1 MHGTMQDVPLLIS
14 RILEHGRTVH
24 GSAQVITWTGEGEPR
39 RRSFAEIGG
48 RAARLAHALRDAL
61 GVVPEERVGTLMWN
75 NSEHMEAYLGIPA
88 MGAVLHTLNL
98 RLPAEQLTWII
109 QHAGDRVILVNGSL
123 VPLLASLL
131 PRLPQVAHVVVVGP
145 GDRAPLAGGHV
156 AVHDYEELLA
166 GRPEHYDWPQLD
178 EREAAA
184 LCYTSGTT
192 GEPKGVLYSHRSLY
206 LHSLQVNTA
215 EAFALSARDV
225 TLPVVPMFH
234 VNAWGLPHAAFMAGA
249 SLLMPDRFLQ
259 PAPLAEMIETVRPT
273 IGAAVPTI
281 WQGLLAE
288 LDARKRDVAC
298 LRTVVIGGSACPP
311 ALMRGFEE
319 RHGIR
324 VVHAWGMT
332 ETSPLGCVSHPP
344 AGLDAEEEWAY
355 RATQG
360 RFPASVEARLIGPSG
375 EELHWD
381 GTAAG
386 ELEVRGPWIAGAYYG
401 GADGG
406 PLRPEDKFSP
416 DGWLR
421 TGDVGTITP
430 DGYLTLTDRAKDV
443 IKSGGEWISSVELEN
458 HLMAHPGVAE
468 AAVVAVPD
476 EKWGER
482 PLATVVLTDGTAIT
496 YEELRAFLG
505 ERIARWQLPERWA
518 VIPSVPKTSVGKFDK
533 KVLRRQYAEGELEV
547 TVLG

>member
-1 MHGTMQDVPLLIS
+1 MLSTMQDVPLTVS
-14 RILEHGRTVH
+14 RILAHGSTVH
-24 GSAQVITWTGEGEPR
+24 GDSQVITWTDGEPHR
-39 RRSFAEIGG
+39 RTFAAIGR
-48 RAARLAHALRDAL
+48 RAAQLARALRDELSVAE
-61 GVVPEERVGTLMWN
+61 EERVGTLMWN
-75 NSEHMEAYLGIPA
+75 NAEHMEAYLAIPS

-98 RLPAEQLTWII
+98 RLPAEQLVWIVN
-109 QHAGDRVILVNGSL
+109 HAEDRVVLVNGSL
-123 VPLLASLL
+123 LPLLAPLL
-131 PRLPQVAHVVVVGP
+131 PQLPNVEHIVVAGP
-145 GDRAPLAGGHV
+145 GDTSVLDGARAR
-156 AVHDYEELLA
+156 VHDYEELIA
-166 GRPEHYDWPQLD
+166 GRPETYDWPLID

-192 GEPKGVLYSHRSLY
+192 GDPKGVLYSHRSLY

-215 EAFALSARDV
+215 EAFALTPRDI

-259 PAPLAEMIETVRPT
+259 PAPLAKMIETVRPT

-288 LDARKRDVAC
+288 LDANRHEVAC

-332 ETSPLGCVSHPP
+332 ETSPLGSVSHPP
-344 AGLDAEEEWAY
+344 AGVSGEEEWAY

-360 RFPASVEARLIGPSG
+360 RFPASVEARLIGPDG
-375 EELHWD
+375 ERLPHD
-381 GTAAG
+381 GESAG

-401 GADGG
+401 GAQGE
-406 PLRPEDKFSP
+406 PLRPDDKFSP

-421 TGDVGTITP
+421 TGDVGTLTP
-430 DGYLTLTDRAKDV
+430 NGYLTLTDRAKDV

-458 HLMAHPGVAE
+458 HLMAHPHVLE

-476 EKWGER
+476 DKWGER
-482 PLATVVLTDGTAIT
+482 PLATVVLNEGATIG
-496 YEELRAFLG
+496 YEELKAFLG

-518 VIPSVPKTSVGKFDK
+518 LIPAVPKTSVGKFDK
-533 KVLRRQYAEGELEV
+533 KVLRRQYADGELDV
-547 TVLG
+547 TLLA